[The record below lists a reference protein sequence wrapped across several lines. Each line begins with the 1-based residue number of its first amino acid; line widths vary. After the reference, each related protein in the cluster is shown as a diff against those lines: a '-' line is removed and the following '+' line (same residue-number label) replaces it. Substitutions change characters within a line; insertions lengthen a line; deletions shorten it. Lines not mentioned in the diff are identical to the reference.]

1 MAWLTVCPM
10 HLTGIFGLLLLFFAL
25 YHQVTL
31 AGASDFSIKRTST
44 VGILSK
50 SQTVINNRALNMD
63 ISLIHQITFYTFVMA
78 LLYTTTFLPAGRYYQ
93 RVGGNFGMLFS
104 YFYVMGYLVFFNLR
118 SPRVFE
124 NFTNNFNRKSLY
136 LYKL

>member
-1 MAWLTVCPM
+1 M
-10 HLTGIFGLLLLFFAL
+10 HLSGIFGLLLIFFAL

-31 AGASDFSIKRTST
+31 AGASDFTSKRTST
-44 VGILSK
+44 VGVFNQ
-50 SQTVINNRALNMD
+50 SQTVINTRALNMD
-63 ISLIHQITFYTFVMA
+63 ISLINQITFYLFIMA
-78 LLYTTTFLPAGRYYQ
+78 LFYTTTFLPAGRYYQ

-118 SPRVFE
+118 SPRLFE
-124 NFTNNFNRKSLY
+124 NYFNNFTRKSIR